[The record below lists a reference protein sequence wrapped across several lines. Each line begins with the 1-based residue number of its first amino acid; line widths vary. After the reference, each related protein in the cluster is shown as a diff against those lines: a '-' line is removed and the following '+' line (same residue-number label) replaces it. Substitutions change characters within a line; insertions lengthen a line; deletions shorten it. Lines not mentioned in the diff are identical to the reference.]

1 MPPVAPPV
9 VPPVPP
15 VTPPTPTPTP
25 SVWVAGN
32 LPGFAPLAAYS
43 P

>member
-9 VPPVPP
+9 VTPVPP
-15 VTPPTPTPTP
+15 VTPPTPTPN
-25 SVWVAGN
+25 VWVAGN

-43 P
+43 L